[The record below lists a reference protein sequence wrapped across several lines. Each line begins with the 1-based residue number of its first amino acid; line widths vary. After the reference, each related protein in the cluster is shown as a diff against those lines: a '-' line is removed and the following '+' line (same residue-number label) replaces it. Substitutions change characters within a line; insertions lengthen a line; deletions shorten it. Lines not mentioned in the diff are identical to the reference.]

1 MLQCVC
7 QKLAYEKQ
15 GQRHET
21 RKEETAEALWCILSN
36 EFSGTKDKQQ
46 GVLDKSVQ
54 VNSFVA
60 ASAIMNQ

>member
-21 RKEETAEALWCILSN
+21 RKEETAEAL
-36 EFSGTKDKQQ
+36 
-46 GVLDKSVQ
+46 
-54 VNSFVA
+54 
-60 ASAIMNQ
+60 